1 MSQFSFLFCWW
12 VVSFFSLV
20 LFCHSLMLVGS
31 TFSSRL
37 LIGST
42 IDGVPC
48 TLFSSLLHS
57 LFLPFF
63 SGSLGTRFPFTSI
76 LQEKL
81 IAKDVVAWRLGC
93 FLHMLNLFLMLLI
106 PILVINVKSDH
117 IGVLGATVVTLTYSI
132 LFLKLWSYVQVA
144 KDCRFNKILPFNQV
158 NHWCRCSATILGPGE
173 KRARW
178 VLQNS
183 GLNIS
188 SQLSMQ

>member
-1 MSQFSFLFCWW
+1 MVFHLLFSFW
-12 VVSFFSLV
+12 
-20 LFCHSLMLVGS
+20 
-31 TFSSRL
+31 L
-37 LIGST
+37 LSY
-42 IDGVPC
+42 
-48 TLFSSLLHS
+48 
-57 LFLPFF
+57 FF
-63 SGSLGTRFPFTSI
+63 SGPIGRCFLFTSI
-76 LQEKL
+76 SQEKL

-132 LFLKLWSYVQVA
+132 LFLKLWSYVQVS
-144 KDCRFNKILPFNQV
+144 KGLQIQQEIELTFNQV

-183 GLNIS
+183 GWYITTYRLIAMKRPLKLVILFAHRLRGS
-188 SQLSMQ
+188 SRKQILQWKYH